1 GPGADEIEHL
11 GRRIAVRNKRGL
23 QAMAARHLEHVERP
37 LGGDERLVVG
47 RPDELRSLSQREPNQ
62 VVRGDVGRDY
72 AGGVVAQRLA
82 REPVLAIPTVEI
94 ASQHTE
100 GECVGAGE
108 GVEERLLLGRI
119 ALQGGDVAGGDVQ
132 RPVLVEADLA
142 DPPAPGLD
150 EATVP
155 AREAAHRVVG
165 KPLDQLPLAD
175 PGVQRLGEG
184 RRPAVPGEG
193 SFVGEERDDAALR
206 HGIRRL
212 RPFLNI
218 ARRPRAQPPTR
229 SGPGARSWRSAVVRT
244 SRGES
249 SRTLGWAY
257 MMSPGSGEWS
267 RPIRCPISCSASTR
281 TSSGANRCPLAS
293 KVARVTTPPVRRPSS
308 SHCTSVCPERSPS
321 NWMRHWT
328 RTSAELESASRLNRT
343 GTTSCQRWKALRT
356 ASWKLGWKLATVVGG
371 KNTRTGVDTRPSQRC
386 RIESAF
392 CVKLS
397 FRYVLPALARIR
409 RRISE
414 RARSTM

>member
-1 GPGADEIEHL
+1 

-100 GECVGAGE
+100 GERVGAGE

-119 ALQGGDVAGGDVQ
+119 ALQGGDVAG
-132 RPVLVEADLA
+132 
-142 DPPAPGLD
+142 
-150 EATVP
+150 
-155 AREAAHRVVG
+155 AA
-165 KPLDQLPLAD
+165 
-175 PGVQRLGEG
+175 
-184 RRPAVPGEG
+184 
-193 SFVGEERDDAALR
+193 
-206 HGIRRL
+206 
-212 RPFLNI
+212 
-218 ARRPRAQPPTR
+218 
-229 SGPGARSWRSAVVRT
+229 VRT

-267 RPIRCPISCSASTR
+267 RPIRCPISCRASTR
-281 TSSGANRCPLAS
+281 TSSGANGCPLAS

-321 NWMRHWT
+321 N
-328 RTSAELESASRLNRT
+328 
-343 GTTSCQRWKALRT
+343 
-356 ASWKLGWKLATVVGG
+356 
-371 KNTRTGVDTRPSQRC
+371 
-386 RIESAF
+386 
-392 CVKLS
+392 
-397 FRYVLPALARIR
+397 
-409 RRISE
+409 
-414 RARSTM
+414 